1 MVTLVVTS
9 GESSLDTYAQELA
22 KRLPR
27 SKIYT
32 NYFQTITK
40 SLNLLLPLNLMKNLL
55 NDWRVVRFLN
65 SQNAILHFPHQHF
78 GRFGHFLQKPFI
90 ITCHDLLKYFDLKR
104 TGMFF
109 QNPTFLGKIYLSLDF
124 SGMKKARKIIAVS
137 KYTKH
142 DLVTYLGIP
151 EEKIEVIYQGVD
163 LENFKPESEKTR
175 RRKNSPYLLYVGA
188 EIPRKN
194 FAGILKAFKSLK
206 ADHVFRNFKLV
217 KVGNASSGWSR
228 EKYRNQSLDLVK
240 TLGLEN
246 EVIFTG
252 FVDKK
257 ELVSYYAGAECFV
270 FPSFYEGFGLPP
282 LEAMACGC
290 PVVTSNSSSLPEVM
304 GNAGLLVDPHNVDE
318 IVAAITKVLTNG
330 YLRNSLRRAGLERA
344 KQFSWQKTAEATLR
358 VYQEVEKTSNDKI

>member
-1 MVTLVVTS
+1 MVTLVVTP
-9 GESSLDTYAQELA
+9 GESSLDIYAQELA
-22 KRLPR
+22 KRLPC
-27 SKIYT
+27 SKAHT

-40 SLNLLLPLNLMKNLL
+40 SLNFLLPLNLMKSLL

-104 TGMFF
+104 TGAFF
-109 QNPTFLGKIYLSLDF
+109 QNPTFLGRMYLSLDF

-142 DLVTYLGIP
+142 DLVTYLRIP

-163 LENFKPESEKTR
+163 LENFKPEPRGTR
-175 RRKNSPYLLYVGA
+175 RRKNLPYLLYVGS

-194 FAGILKAFKSLK
+194 FAGVLKAFKSLK
-206 ADHVFRNFKLV
+206 ADRMFRNFKLV

-228 EKYRNQSLDLVK
+228 EKYRNQSLDLIK

-257 ELVSYYAGAECFV
+257 ELASYYAGAKCLV
-270 FPSFYEGFGLPP
+270 FPSLYEGFGLPP

-290 PVVTSNSSSLPEVM
+290 PVITSNSSSLPEVV
-304 GNAGLLVDPHNVDE
+304 GNASLLIDPCNVDE
-318 IVAAITKVLTNG
+318 IVAAIKKVLSNEH
-330 YLRNSLRRAGLERA
+330 LRNSLRRAGLERA
-344 KQFSWQKTAEATLR
+344 EQFSWQKTAEATLK
-358 VYQEVEKTSNDKI
+358 VYQEVEKTYNEEV